1 MEYKVAKK
9 LPDAQENIILQ
20 VVSASMRV
28 PGCISFAMGSPAA
41 ESIPV
46 DILKE
51 CAHEAFEEN
60 PMAVLQ
66 YGPMAGDA
74 ALAEWIKQRVITAK
88 GASRE
93 DNKVI
98 ILTGSG
104 KALGLVPRT
113 LCDEGD
119 EVYMDAFTFPNSYI
133 SVRNVGGIAIGIP
146 MDEDGMLPEA
156 LEKAAASGRGKYI
169 YLIPNFQN
177 PTGRTMS
184 LERRKA
190 IYRIAQK
197 YNLIIYEDDPY
208 GDIRFTGEDV
218 PTFKSIDVD
227 NRVLYVGSFSKT
239 LSAGLRVGYIYGPT
253 QLIDKLAAVRSGD
266 GQDPLFN
273 QIIIRKCLE
282 KLSFTEHLTN
292 VQRIYGR
299 KAKLMA
305 EILQKECSARCR
317 VEAPSGGM
325 FAWVTMPED
334 VDIDKFTAKA
344 LESGVAVVK
353 SAAFAVDA
361 ASPGH
366 GIRLNFSAP
375 TDENIIKGSRL
386 FAKLTR
392 DFCDK

>member
-1 MEYKVAKK
+1 MEYRIAKK
-9 LPDAQENIILQ
+9 LPDIQENIILQ
-20 VVSASMRV
+20 VVSASMKIS
-28 PGCISFAMGSPAA
+28 GCVSFAMGSPAV

-51 CAHEAFEEN
+51 CAQEAFNEN

-74 ALAEWIKQRVITAK
+74 ALAEWIKSRVVHAK
-88 GASRE
+88 GATAE

-119 EVYMDAFTFPNSYI
+119 EVYMDEFTFPNAYI
-133 SVRNVGGIAIGIP
+133 SVRNVGGVAVGIP
-146 MDEDGMLPEA
+146 MDEDGMLPQE
-156 LEKAAASGRGKYI
+156 LEKAAQSGKGKYI

-190 IYRIAQK
+190 IYAIAQK
-197 YNLIIYEDDPY
+197 YKLVIYEDDPY
-208 GDIRFTGEDV
+208 GDVRFKGEAV
-218 PTFKSIDVD
+218 PTFKSFDMD
-227 NRVLYVGSFSKT
+227 NRVLYVGAFSKT
-239 LSAGLRVGYIYGPT
+239 LSAGLRVGYIYGPSV
-253 QLIDKLAAVRSGD
+253 LIDKLAAVRSGD

-273 QIIIRKCLE
+273 QLIIRKCLE
-282 KLSFTEHLTN
+282 KLSFEEHLAN

-299 KAKLMA
+299 KAALIT
-305 EILQKECSARCR
+305 EILQRECSAKCR
-317 VEAPSGGM
+317 VEAPDGGM
-325 FAWVTMPED
+325 FVWVTMPEEID
-334 VDIDKFTAKA
+334 VDAFCQRA

-361 ASPGH
+361 AKPGH

-375 TDENIIKGSRL
+375 TDENIIKGSKL

-392 DFCDK
+392 EFCD